1 LKVNCDKI
9 RCILQTTGQPL
20 KKLKRG
26 TANKPIMG
34 IHGKN
39 KDYPIFPK
47 QIRKRWKKE

>member
-1 LKVNCDKI
+1 MYTANH
-9 RCILQTTGQPL
+9 RENT

-34 IHGKN
+34 IHGEN

-47 QIRKRWKKE
+47 EIRKRWEKE